1 MPTTVPQKRI
11 VRRSAGVEARRTAIT
26 PEIVITGATRTKL
39 VGSPSTIWVRPKNV
53 IVVRRM
59 KRQIERGA
67 MERIAV
73 VTITDTLRISAVV
86 GVKNHIVTILG
97 GTKSGQVQSV
107 INHPAAMETARPN
120 PKSRPH
126 TKVAAKS
133 SVAPMAYASGPS
145 SITPEV
151 FQVSSTEGNQRAL
164 GGEKTLPMPMMKSP
178 PRPKRTSERRYWTPK
193 RARKNWP
200 SRPQKIP
207 RLFIRTRYR
216 GERKTGAMSKSHRKA
231 STTGR
236 RFLPSIE
243 GPVFS
248 SRLSE
253 SPIE

>member
-1 MPTTVPQKRI
+1 
-11 VRRSAGVEARRTAIT
+11 
-26 PEIVITGATRTKL
+26 
-39 VGSPSTIWVRPKNV
+39 
-53 IVVRRM
+53 M

-73 VTITDTLRISAVV
+73 VTITDTLSNSAKV
-86 GVKNHIVTILG
+86 GEKNHNVTILG

-120 PKSRPH
+120 PRVRPH

-164 GGEKTLPMPMMKSP
+164 GGGETLPRPMTKSP
-178 PRPKRTSERRYWTPK
+178 PRPKRTSERRCWTPK
-193 RARKNWP
+193 RARNE
-200 SRPQKIP
+200 
-207 RLFIRTRYR
+207 RYR
-216 GERKTGAMSKSHRKA
+216 VVRKTRAMFTSHRKA

-243 GPVFS
+243 RPVFS
-248 SRLSE
+248 SRPSE
-253 SPIE
+253 SPVE